1 MFNNLIESSSH
12 AKEFKRRGSFLLFTT
27 ATYLVLFVITGV
39 VSIYAYDAHLE
50 NQATELELTFIPL
63 PPEESAPTEPRNTIR
78 PTSNSSNNVT
88 SSTRTVLMDSTSNP
102 NNPPPN
108 VGVVASSVPP
118 ARVDSVLGPSNG
130 DPITPGSTRGSGS
143 GAGTGSGPVVEIVDP
158 PPPPA
163 TTPAP
168 VVPKVIRS
176 PQVLNS
182 IATYLP
188 KPIYPPLAK
197 QIRLQGVV
205 NVQVLVD
212 ETGRVVSAKA
222 VSGHTF
228 FINEAQKAALQ
239 ARFSPA
245 KIGDQP
251 VKVSGVISY
260 NFILQQ

>member
-50 NQATELELTFIPL
+50 NQSTELELTFIPL
-63 PPEESAPTEPRNTIR
+63 PPEEAAPTEPRNTIR
-78 PTSNSSNNVT
+78 SASNSSNNVT
-88 SSTRTVLMDSTSNP
+88 RSVRTVLMDSTSNP
-102 NNPPPN
+102 NNPPPL
-108 VGVVASSVPP
+108 VGVVAASVPA
-118 ARVDSVLGPSNG
+118 ARADSVLGLGNE
-130 DPITPGSTRGSGS
+130 DPIVPGGTRGPGSRGLT
-143 GAGTGSGPVVEIVDP
+143 GTGPAVEIVEP

-163 TTPAP
+163 PTPAP
-168 VVPKVIRS
+168 VVPKVYRS

-212 ETGRVVSAKA
+212 ETGRVISAKA
-222 VSGHTF
+222 VSGHVF
-228 FINEAQKAALQ
+228 LVNEAQKAALQ

-260 NFILQQ
+260 NFVLQQ